1 MFIEEFPE
9 LQFRIV
15 ICTVATSID
24 SHQMSLRIL
33 CISRHLLGCIYTWKG
48 QPSNLL
54 TNPAGEIG
62 LIKNTT
68 TQVITTIY
76 IVTYI
81 GETF

>member
-24 SHQMSLRIL
+24 SNQMSLRIL
-33 CISRHLLGCIYTWKG
+33 CISRHLLGCIYAWKR
-48 QPSNLL
+48 QATYPL
-54 TNPAGEIG
+54 TYSAGKVG
-62 LIKNTT
+62 LVKDTS